1 MFVTVTNNDRTLR
14 SFACISFCDTNESNK
29 CEESAKV
36 KVSSVNE
43 PKVSKD
49 QSDLSDKDVFQMD
62 YIIRLKLMQQHIS
75 RSVQIL
81 KFNLRAEDLWSK
93 KSWESG
99 LLLHPCLSCKERKE
113 FLFFFPSQMKWMNH
127 SALAARLKAAWMSA
141 KRRRLSPS
149 RVNPCLLRSRSPV
162 EVHGGDGGDFLHASH
177 C

>member
-1 MFVTVTNNDRTLR
+1 MTELSGASPASLF
-14 SFACISFCDTNESNK
+14 ESNK
-29 CEESAKV
+29 CEESATV

-93 KSWESG
+93 KS
-99 LLLHPCLSCKERKE
+99 
-113 FLFFFPSQMKWMNH
+113 
-127 SALAARLKAAWMSA
+127 
-141 KRRRLSPS
+141 
-149 RVNPCLLRSRSPV
+149 
-162 EVHGGDGGDFLHASH
+162 
-177 C
+177 